1 MSLPSLHA
9 VLTGDIVNST
19 LLSPEME
26 KSLLEALRE
35 LLSPYLTEFYRGDSF
50 QVYLKEPAV
59 ALRLALACRVL
70 AIHRTPGEGELP
82 VSDIRISIGIGTVVL
97 PVEKPGMAKGE
108 AFIRSGHQ
116 FDDMQWS
123 EERLAISSGHDIAD
137 IGLDVMAAYLDSI
150 CKGMT
155 TKQAEA
161 VAGLLQEK
169 TQQEIAQQLG
179 KSKSTVSQLVSAAR
193 WPEIQR
199 ILYQFEKLINQLV

>member
-9 VLTGDIVNST
+9 VITGDIVNST
-19 LLSPEME
+19 LLSPEGE
-26 KSLLEALRE
+26 KGLLEALRE
-35 LLSPYLTEFYRGDSF
+35 LLSPYPTEFYRGDSF
-50 QVYLKEPAV
+50 QVYLKEPAA

-70 AIHRTPGEGELP
+70 AIHRTPGEGDLP

-97 PVEKPGMAKGE
+97 PVENPGMAKGE
-108 AFIRSGHQ
+108 AFVRSGHQ
-116 FDDMQWS
+116 FDELQWS
-123 EERLAISSGHDIAD
+123 EKRLAISSGHDIAD
-137 IGLDVMAAYLDSI
+137 IGLDIMAAYLDSI

-161 VAGLLQEK
+161 VAGLLEEK
-169 TQQEIAQQLG
+169 TQQEIAQHLG

-199 ILYQFEKLINQLV
+199 ILVQFEKMVNQLV